1 MAETS
6 RQNNKPTKS
15 KRGKEKQAAPKDND
29 PSKEEEQDS
38 SAEGT
43 TVTTPP
49 QLGWV
54 QLWYEPIGD
63 KTEAGMR
70 FAPLHYYSDGMQL
83 VPFEQAQEMLAIEP
97 RPLRETAPRNERRRT
112 SKEQS
117 FAPCRSHPEGRA
129 ARMESKEQSSAPCR
143 SLPEGRAAF
152 REVQPHR
159 HDGLRRGGGAPHLR
173 GSAGHGPPPAPVQHR
188 GLANVLP
195 VEHKCKACRWTS
207 RRTASG
213 SATPWGPSGT
223 PSSPTRPSGSPR
235 ALLGTCGSQRELRRA
250 GLPDPAR
257 LQPGLLPP
265 GRGGVAFSAL
275 FLELAPARSAQ
286 LRGTGRFRREVFG
299 PR

>member
-1 MAETS
+1 MPEVE
-6 RQNNKPTKS
+6 KL
-15 KRGKEKQAAPKDND
+15 RGALVRGE
-29 PSKEEEQDS
+29 
-38 SAEGT
+38 
-43 TVTTPP
+43 
-49 QLGWV
+49 
-54 QLWYEPIGD
+54 
-63 KTEAGMR
+63 
-70 FAPLHYYSDGMQL
+70 L

-129 ARMESKEQSSAPCR
+129 ARMESKEQSSVSVAP
-143 SLPEGRAAF
+143 GRAAF
-152 REVQPHR
+152 LARCSLTGMTAYVAVAEHRTYEDQPAMAR
-159 HDGLRRGGGAPHLR
+159 
-173 GSAGHGPPPAPVQHR
+173 PPLQSSTEDSRTCSPWSTNAKRFTKV
-188 GLANVLP
+188 
-195 VEHKCKACRWTS
+195 RWTL

-265 GRGGVAFSAL
+265 GRGGVATL
-275 FLELAPARSAQ
+275 FLERAAPLAFSARS
-286 LRGTGRFRREVFG
+286 FR
-299 PR
+299 PSLKLKNS